1 MLPQNTAKGREVNE
15 KEFKGVE
22 GKVWELLGAFWNP
35 RLILKEREQKD
46 TEGKGG
52 EGRGSK
58 EKDKETA
65 MKKGRETKGK

>member
-58 EKDKETA
+58 EKDKENGNE
-65 MKKGRETKGK
+65 KR